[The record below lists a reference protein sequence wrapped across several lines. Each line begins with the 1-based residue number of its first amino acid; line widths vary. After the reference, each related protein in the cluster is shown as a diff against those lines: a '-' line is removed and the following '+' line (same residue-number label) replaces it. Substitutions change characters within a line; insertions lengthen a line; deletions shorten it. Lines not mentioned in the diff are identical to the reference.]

1 MIADTVFIKVC
12 GITRVSDALH
22 AVEQGATAL
31 GFVLWPTSPRAIS
44 VDRAAEIIA
53 ELPTHVVAVGVFVNE
68 SVDGIRAAADRARLA
83 VVQLHGDETPA
94 YADAL
99 DWPVI
104 RAVSVADID
113 RASEEWSADTAL
125 LVDNIDPVRRGGTG
139 AAVDWTRA
147 ASVARMRRVVLAGG
161 LTPDNVASAIR
172 DVHPFGVDVSSGVES
187 GPGVKDFDKV
197 TQFISNARLA
207 FQRVGADRRS
217 LGGGGQ
223 VRSGVP
229 GANQRS

>member
-1 MIADTVFIKVC
+1 MTSLFIKVC

-31 GFVLWPTSPRAIS
+31 GFVLWPKSPRAVT

-53 ELPTHVVAVGVFVNE
+53 ELPSHVMTVGVFVNE
-68 SVDGIRAAADRARLA
+68 PVDSIRYAADHAHLTA
-83 VVQLHGDETPA
+83 VQLHGDEPPA

-104 RAVSVADID
+104 RAVSVGEIDAAAD
-113 RASEEWSADTAL
+113 AWSAGTAL

-139 AAVDWTRA
+139 DAIDWTRA
-147 ASVARMRRVVLAGG
+147 AGVAKTRRVVLAGG
-161 LTPDNVASAIR
+161 LTPENVAAAIR
-172 DVHPFGVDVSSGVES
+172 AVHPFGVDVSSGVEAA
-187 GPGVKDFDKV
+187 PGVKDLDKV

-207 FQRVGADRRS
+207 FEEY
-217 LGGGGQ
+217 L
-223 VRSGVP
+223 
-229 GANQRS
+229 